1 MAEHSIPPYAWTLLS
16 RLDGVRSTGPGK
28 WITRCPAHEDRG
40 PSLSIRDTGE
50 RILIY
55 CFAGC
60 EADDVLAAVG
70 LGWKDIYPDR
80 WDAARLAQR
89 PNKVLRRRLVDLD
102 PLEVDRQVLRIA
114 AAALKRGEALSVEDQ
129 ARVQIA
135 VERLECAA

>member
-1 MAEHSIPPYAWTLLS
+1 MGKDSTSPHAWTLLS
-16 RLDGVRSTGPGK
+16 RLDNVRSTGPGK

-50 RILIY
+50 RVLIH

-60 EADDVLAAVG
+60 EADDVLSAVG
-70 LGWKDIYPDR
+70 LTWKDIYPDG

-89 PNKVLRRRLVDLD
+89 PNKVLRRRLADLD

-114 AAALKRGEALSVEDQ
+114 AAALERGAALSVEDQ

-135 VERLECAA
+135 VERLERAP